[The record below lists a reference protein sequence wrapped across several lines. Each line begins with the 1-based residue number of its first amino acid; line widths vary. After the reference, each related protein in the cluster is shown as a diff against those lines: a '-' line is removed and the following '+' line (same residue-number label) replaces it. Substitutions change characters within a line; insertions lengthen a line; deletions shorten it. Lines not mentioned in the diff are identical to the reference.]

1 MQSAMEAEMPKR
13 PYLNKLIEDL
23 ETLFDQNPSDAS
35 LASAILKE
43 LEHRSTQRAK
53 QLKERIEAARGR
65 QASTP
70 TAKRAPRSPQKAT
83 DPLPAPAPTAVEPSP
98 PAIATETPIPPTR
111 QNKPRPPVQNKPE
124 DALRAWTALEVLSPS
139 SFRRETDLVGA
150 DKSLLAKFG
159 KDGVPWEPEEKS
171 RPGKRLFYEVYIGTI
186 EMGPAVEALLSVY
199 ADKRAEKPS
208 VKGASAIATVIVDK
222 NGRPL
227 EEETSATISSFA
239 WGVPVALQGDLKRL
253 ADWTQQHG
261 ALLKEFRQQLILR
274 DKDDQIVPLT
284 RRHIERLYDFLVGKL
299 NLQQLETNRPYFA
312 VRRFEHFKSKTPPE
326 PSLLNSFFLEDLA
339 AASSLASQSRLP
351 VALQHYLGDARPNH
365 RIDLLNDTNGLKDLL
380 QPALTPQ
387 GRWPAKGRFPLALLQ
402 QAAVNAT
409 NSQRLST
416 GVLAVNGPPGTGKTT
431 LLRDVVA
438 ARLVDRAIV
447 MCRYKNPADA
457 FKPTRE
463 TFTRNGA
470 KITLHQLDEQLK
482 GYEMVVT
489 SSNNKAVENVSA
501 ELPDIQAIAE
511 DATGLRYFKTISDNV
526 LQRKTW
532 GLIAAVLGNSSNR
545 YQFYQNFWKDEERGL
560 STYLNH
566 ACGIPQYVSEPQGE
580 GVPPKQRFRQI
591 VDLENPPS
599 NGREAL
605 ARWEKAQAAFMVAI
619 RAFNERQFYLQKL
632 YENLLLAPKLSS
644 ALVEAKGSLVAEQ
657 QQLESLR
664 TQATAAEEGLVSPSK
679 ALTSYQGQRERAV
692 TQRPGFFARL
702 FRTSTYR
709 EWQDQ
714 ISFLD
719 KAIAETEEAVRV
731 LTAKANNLR
740 QQVEVSQR
748 RLAETETKIARVEA
762 ELRQVKEAIAKERR
776 NLSAPIPDESFFQG
790 RHEDIQ
796 KGSVWFDKTATRMR
810 DDVFEAAVLL
820 HRAFIDAAADPL
832 RQNLSIFVESFGTRS
847 LGTAQKDALIPDLW
861 SSFFLVVPVVSTT
874 FASVN
879 RMFSRLKPETLGWLL
894 VDEAGQAL
902 PQAAVGA
909 MMRAKRAVIVGDP
922 LQIEPVVTLPS
933 SLTEEI
939 CGQFG
944 LDPIRFNAPEASTQT
959 LADAA
964 STYSARFPSGSGYR
978 DVGAPLLVHRRC
990 NSPMFDVS
998 NEIAYSNLMVHAKS
1012 ATPDNAVLG
1021 HSKWFDVVSQSG
1033 QTDKWYPDEGTVL
1046 IEKLSHLRR
1055 GGVDPDIYVVTPFVV
1070 VQDNLRKEILAS
1082 GVLGDW
1088 VKEPKTWVEQRVGT
1102 VHTVQGREAEIV
1114 FFVLGAQ
1121 APSQRGARAWAGGN
1135 PNLVNVAVTRAKTSI
1150 YVIGNREAWK
1160 SASHFSTLSRF
1171 LPS

>member
-1 MQSAMEAEMPKR
+1 MPKR
-13 PYLNKLIEDL
+13 PYLNKLIEEL
-23 ETLFDQNPSDAS
+23 ENLFDQNPSDAS

-53 QLKERIEAARGR
+53 QLRERIEAARGR
-65 QASTP
+65 QPATP
-70 TAKRAPRSPQKAT
+70 TVKREPRPAEKASI
-83 DPLPAPAPTAVEPSP
+83 PAPAPVEPSR
-98 PAIATETPIPPTR
+98 PALPIETPIQPLR
-111 QNKPRPPVQNKPE
+111 QNNPKPPVTNKPE

-150 DKSLLAKFG
+150 DKSLLAKFS
-159 KDGVPWEPEEKS
+159 KDGVPWETEEKS
-171 RPGKRLFYEVYIGTI
+171 RPNKRLFYEVYIGTI
-186 EMGPAVEALLSVY
+186 EMAPAVEALLNVY

-208 VKGASAIATVIVDK
+208 LRGASPIATVIVNK
-222 NGRPL
+222 EGQPL

-253 ADWTQQHG
+253 ADWPQQHG
-261 ALLKEFRQQLILR
+261 ALLKEFRLQLILR
-274 DKDDQIVPLT
+274 DKDDKVVPLT

-299 NLQQLETNRPYFA
+299 NLQNLETKRPYFA
-312 VRRFEHFKSKTPPE
+312 VRRFEHYKSKTPPE

-339 AASSLASQSRLP
+339 AARSLASQSKLP
-351 VALQHYLGDARPNH
+351 GALKHYLGDARPNH

-438 ARLVDRAIV
+438 ARLVDRALV
-447 MCRYKNPADA
+447 MGRYENPADA

-463 TFTRNGA
+463 TFIRNGA

-501 ELPDIQAIAE
+501 ELPDMKAIAE
-511 DATGLRYFKTISDNV
+511 DALGLRYFKTISDNV
-526 LQRKTW
+526 LQRETW
-532 GLIAAVLGNSSNR
+532 GLVAAVLGNSSNR

-580 GVPPKQRFRQI
+580 GVPVKTRLRKI
-591 VDLENPPS
+591 VDLENPPANS
-599 NGREAL
+599 REAL

-632 YENLLLAPKLSS
+632 YENLLIAPNLSA
-644 ALVEAKGSLVAEQ
+644 ALVEAKESFVTEK

-664 TQATAAEEGLVSPSK
+664 AQAVAAEEGLASPWRS
-679 ALTSYQGQRERAV
+679 LTSLEGQRERAI
-692 TQRPGFFARL
+692 TQRPGFLARL

-709 EWQDQ
+709 EWHDQ

-719 KAIAETEEAVRV
+719 KAIAETEEVVRV
-731 LTAKANNLR
+731 MTAKANSLR
-740 QQVEVSQR
+740 QQVEVFQR
-748 RLAETETKIARVEA
+748 RLNETETKIARVEA
-762 ELRQVKEAIAKERR
+762 ELRQVNEAIAKERR
-776 NLSAPIPDESFFQG
+776 NLAAPVPDDSFFQG

-796 KGSVWFDKTATRMR
+796 KGSVWFDKTLTRMR
-810 DDVFEAAVLL
+810 DDVFETAVLL

-879 RMFSRLKPETLGWLL
+879 RMFSRLKPESLGWLL

-909 MMRAKRAVIVGDP
+909 MMRAKRTVVVGDP

-933 SLTEEI
+933 TLTEEI

-944 LDPIRFNAPEASTQT
+944 LDPIRFSAPEASTQT

-998 NEIAYSNLMVHAKS
+998 NEIAYSNLMVQAKS
-1012 ATPDNAVLG
+1012 ATPDNDVLG
-1021 HSKWFDVVSQSG
+1021 HSKWFDVVSQSTH
-1033 QTDKWYPDEGTVL
+1033 TDKWYPDEGAVL
-1046 IEKLSHLRR
+1046 IEKLGQLRR
-1055 GGVDPDIYVVTPFVV
+1055 GGVDPEIYVVTPFVV

-1082 GVLGDW
+1082 GVLRGW
-1088 VKEPKTWVEQRVGT
+1088 VSDPEAWVYERVGT

-1114 FFVLGAQ
+1114 FLVLGTQ

-1150 YVIGNREAWK
+1150 YVIGNREVWK
-1160 SASHFSTLSRF
+1160 SAGHFSTLRRY
-1171 LPS
+1171 LPA